1 MKATVLIVD
10 DEPAV
15 LENCERL
22 LRPHG
27 PDCVT
32 LGDPAR
38 FRDTFRATKPD
49 VVLCDLKMPG
59 KDGFALLAE
68 ALEEDPEVA
77 VIVLTAYATLESAV
91 RAIKAGA
98 FDYLAK
104 PFTGDQLA
112 IAVEHAVRQRS
123 LMCENRRLRQE
134 VAAARGLDEMMGDSV
149 AIQAVIATVRRIAPT
164 DATVLITGESGTGKE
179 LVARALHR
187 LSHRAEG
194 PFVPVDCAALPESL
208 LENELFGHERGA
220 FTGASS
226 RKPGLVE
233 QAFRG
238 TLFLDEI
245 TELPL
250 NLQAKLLRVLQER
263 EFRRL
268 GGESVIPTD
277 FRVVAASNRNP
288 AEMVARGA
296 LREDLLYRL
305 SVIPVALP
313 PLRERPDDVPLLFR
327 VFLDRFARQLGRAAV
342 KVDHAVLGV
351 LQRYQWPGN
360 VRELKNLAERLAV
373 MYESAPIGLS
383 ALPEAMRGAATA
395 TVLTP
400 SISPAAGEQL
410 PLRPAAAVWQK
421 AFYEAYLSRML
432 GACGGNV
439 SRAARA
445 AGVSRRTFQRLLRQ
459 YPDVRHGAANTLSG
473 NDPA

>member
-27 PDCVT
+27 LDCVT
-32 LGDPAR
+32 LGDSAR
-38 FRDTFRATKPD
+38 FRETFRATEPD
-49 VVLCDLKMPG
+49 LVLCDLKMPG

-68 ALEEDPEVA
+68 ALEEDPEVP

-112 IAVEHAVRQRS
+112 ITVGHAVRQRS
-123 LMCENRRLRQE
+123 LARENRRLRHE
-134 VAAARGLDEMMGDSV
+134 VEAARGLDEIMGDSA
-149 AIQAVIATVRRIAPT
+149 AIQAVIAMVRRIAPT
-164 DATVLITGESGTGKE
+164 DASVLISGESGTGKE

-208 LENELFGHERGA
+208 LENELFGHEKGA
-220 FTGASS
+220 FTGAAN
-226 RKPGLVE
+226 RRPGLLE

-268 GGESVIPTD
+268 GGDRVIPAD
-277 FRVVAASNRNP
+277 FRVVAATNRDP
-288 AEMVARGA
+288 AEIVARDA
-296 LREDLLYRL
+296 LREDLFYRL
-305 SVIPVALP
+305 SVIPVAVP

-327 VFLDRFARQLGRAAV
+327 VFLDRFARQLGRPAV
-342 KVDHAVLGV
+342 KVDDAVLRS
-351 LQRYQWPGN
+351 LQRYRWPGN

-373 MYESAPIGLS
+373 MCESSSIGLD
-383 ALPEAMRGAATA
+383 ALPEAVRGAAA
-395 TVLTP
+395 TTELTF
-400 SISPAAGEQL
+400 PAVSVAGEPL
-410 PLRPAAAVWQK
+410 PLHAAEATWRR
-421 AFYEAYLSRML
+421 AFYETYLSRLL

-439 SRAARA
+439 SRAARV
-445 AGVSRRTFQRLLRQ
+445 AGVSRRTFQRLLQQ
-459 YPDVRHGAANTLSG
+459 YPEVRAAAAKTVAGSEVQ
-473 NDPA
+473 